1 MARWVNYGTM
11 PTSIL
16 FDTIEQSYLEK
27 GILIADSAGSEELS
41 KVQSR
46 IDAARHE
53 LERRCSW

>member
-1 MARWVNYGTM
+1 M

-46 IDAARHE
+46 IDAARRE